1 MLERL
6 VDLFKRGKDKVTL
19 ASRDFIEYNRALA
32 ILQDYESQPKRY
44 HRYEHTE
51 MLPHEVANAQL
62 TVDLYETR
70 NL

>member
-32 ILQDYESQPKRY
+32 ILQDYERQPKKY
-44 HRYEHTE
+44 Q
-51 MLPHEVANAQL
+51 PI
-62 TVDLYETR
+62 
-70 NL
+70 